1 MDSSVNWD
9 LTEKYLEKKKNS
21 KHQSFKK
28 KTLLS
33 IDFPRIPPYTAKNRL
48 QLPELGL
55 KSSSLYVISI
65 SLYFTC
71 SQRTLKRFI
80 NPYIIKHLLL
90 H

>member
-9 LTEKYLEKKKNS
+9 LTEKYLKKKNS

-28 KTLLS
+28 KTLLN
-33 IDFPRIPPYTAKNRL
+33 IDFPRILPYTAKNRL

-55 KSSSLYVISI
+55 RSSSLFVISI

-71 SQRTLKRFI
+71 SHRTLKRFI